1 MASLAGPSLAHSCQ
15 QWQVVRE
22 GLQWSLHPC
31 MWLRS
36 TVLLPWPLGFF
47 FQRHSLLYI
56 SSLSFPQLCL
66 WSQQQSFPW
75 DCSPIP
81 TLQIPA
87 PVGNSG
93 HSSQSEVCRVTALI
107 VWFSLYSD
115 WQISCLTL
123 LWKPQML
130 PFCPNWFPW
139 VWESHL
145 CFSSLTLQS
154 YFSPPSPFFHPIQ
167 SCMDPHIPFQRSRIP
182 ASNQPAFC
190 EDCCVRKCI
199 SDVVMERDALH
210 THPLLHP
217 SWFPSLLLFN
227 IALKD
232 LANAI
237 RPEK

>member
-1 MASLAGPSLAHSCQ
+1 MASLAGPSLSHSCQ
-15 QWQVVRE
+15 QWQVVWE

-36 TVLLPWPLGFF
+36 SVLLPWPLVFFF

-56 SSLSFPQLCL
+56 SSLSFPQLSL

-87 PVGNSG
+87 PVGNCG

-107 VWFSLYSD
+107 VWFSLCSD
-115 WQISCLTL
+115 WQLSCLTL
-123 LWKPQML
+123 LWQPQML

-139 VWESHL
+139 VCESHS

-154 YFSPPSPFFHPIQ
+154 YLLSSSVSFLSSYSVMHGSTYSFPEVKD
-167 SCMDPHIPFQRSRIP
+167 SC
-182 ASNQPAFC
+182 
-190 EDCCVRKCI
+190 
-199 SDVVMERDALH
+199 
-210 THPLLHP
+210 
-217 SWFPSLLLFN
+217 
-227 IALKD
+227 
-232 LANAI
+232 
-237 RPEK
+237 